1 MQTVTL
7 KSPPWAGE
15 GRDGM
20 MRPTLLLAGLLLL
33 PAVTGCIVPE
43 NMTVLKEELGYA
55 SVDLPDVVV
64 RIQAEDTQPR
74 IDVPIELTARIDG
87 IAAVAT
93 NVTWRLGQ
101 GQEAYGPTIEHAWA
115 TPGTVIVNVTVTPPE
130 GPAVYDELTVQVH
143 DNQAPL
149 PAITVED
156 RGDLVDGDMAV
167 LSAVESTDPDGDPL
181 VHTWTLDGE
190 AHEGPRIEQQ
200 VTAGLHDVQLVTS
213 DGFTEVTVFDT
224 FAVDLPIQR
233 EARLDVQGPTV
244 EVPVQVEPGADGLQA
259 QLVHTTTAG
268 LDDVRLALLDD
279 DGEVVAEAQ
288 SEPSPGAS
296 QATERLDVDGG
307 DLAPGAYT
315 LQAELIRGTQA
326 EVTLD
331 GLLDYEP

>member
-1 MQTVTL
+1 
-7 KSPPWAGE
+7 
-15 GRDGM
+15 

-74 IDVPIELTARIDG
+74 VDVPIELTARIDG
-87 IAAVAT
+87 ISEVAT
-93 NVTWRLGQ
+93 NVTWRLGH
-101 GQEAYGPTIEHAWA
+101 GQEAYGPTIEHAWT
-115 TPGTVIVNVTVTPPE
+115 TPGPETVNVTVTPPE

-190 AHEGPRIEQQ
+190 PHEGPRIEQQ

-233 EARLDVQGPTV
+233 EARLDVQAPTV
-244 EVPVQVEPGADGLQA
+244 EMPVQVEPGVDGLQA
-259 QLVHTTTAG
+259 SLTHTTTAG
-268 LDDVRLALLDD
+268 LDDVRFALLDG
-279 DGEVVAEAQ
+279 DGEVVAETQ
-288 SEPSPGAS
+288 SEPSLGAS
-296 QATERLDVDGG
+296 EATEHLKVNGAE
-307 DLAPGAYT
+307 LAAGTYT
-315 LQAELIRGTQA
+315 LQGELVRGIQA
-326 EVTLD
+326 EVTIEGVL
-331 GLLDYEP
+331 GYEP